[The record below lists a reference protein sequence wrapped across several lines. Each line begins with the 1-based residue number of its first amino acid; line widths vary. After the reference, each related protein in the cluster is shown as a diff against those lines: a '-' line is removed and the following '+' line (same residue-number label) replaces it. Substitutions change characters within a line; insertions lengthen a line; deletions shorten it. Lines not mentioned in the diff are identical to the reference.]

1 MTDVYIVDAAMSCAL
16 GSSLAQVWPLLI
28 RGSSAIGPVEPFAA
42 EGLEFHQAACVADL
56 EAGDEPNR
64 VCALM
69 RQALDQLRPV
79 PANTMVIWTGVK
91 GNAEYIEAKA
101 DRTPAPTIHLPRQYR
116 RWACEQL
123 GIEDRGMELNA
134 ACISSAAGLAV
145 GAQMIQ
151 QNEHTNVLVCAADIV
166 SRFTFTGFA
175 ALRALSPTPCRPFDT
190 YRDGLTLG
198 DGAVAVL
205 LSAES
210 SLDKCG
216 SKPLARLTGWGVTN
230 DANHITGPARD
241 GGGLKTAI
249 ESALL
254 RAGMDHDNLEAWC
267 AHGTGTAYS
276 DAMELTA
283 LERVFGSRRF
293 PAFSIKGAVGHTPGA
308 AGAMGAVICPKA
320 LREKTVP
327 APSGSTSPE
336 PRAEGRVIDKPR
348 TFPGRNILTTNSGF
362 GGVNAAL
369 MLETAEEIV

>member
-1 MTDVYIVDAAMSCAL
+1 MIDVHIVDAAMSCAL
-16 GSSLAQVWPLLI
+16 GSSLVQVWPRLI
-28 RGSSAIGPVEPFAA
+28 QGSSAIGPVEPFAS

-56 EAGDEPNR
+56 EVGDEPNR

-69 RQALDQLRPV
+69 RQAFDQLRPV
-79 PANTMVIWTGVK
+79 PANTFVIWTGVK
-91 GNAEYIEAKA
+91 GNAEHVEAKA
-101 DRTPAPTIHLPRQYR
+101 DRTPLPTIHLPRQYR
-116 RWACEQL
+116 RWVCERL

-151 QNEHTNVLVCAADIV
+151 QEEHTNVLVCAADIV

-175 ALRALSPTPCRPFDT
+175 ALRALSPTPCRPFDAF
-190 YRDGLTLG
+190 RDGLTLG

-210 SLDKCG
+210 SVDKRR
-216 SKPLARLTGWGVTN
+216 SKPLARLTGWGITN

-241 GGGLKTAI
+241 GGGLKAAI
-249 ESALL
+249 ESALS
-254 RAGMDHDNLEAWC
+254 RACMNYDDLEAWC

-283 LERVFGSRRF
+283 LERVFGTRRF
-293 PAFSIKGAVGHTPGA
+293 PSFSIKGAVGHTLGA
-308 AGAMGAVICPKA
+308 AGAIEALVCTRA

-327 APSGSTSPE
+327 ASSGSTSPE
-336 PRAEGRVIDKPR
+336 LRAEGRVADKSQ

-369 MLETAEEIV
+369 VLETVEEIV